1 MNLDES
7 PGIDAAR
14 RAAGGGS
21 DMINTV
27 VGSAIGG
34 LVAGAVA
41 LGAAAAMRPSPAPAY
56 GPDPGAN
63 GAYAMTVANTGAFN
77 NGASLQCQPFEEAV
91 LRRAVV
97 NGREVSDVACITR
110 NNQAFRPQTGYAPQP
125 MYAPQ
130 AFAQP
135 VYQQP
140 VYRDDIVTRPVVR
153 RTVSQPARAR
163 VVQRDEPKRSWG
175 KTAMIIGG
183 GTGAGAGIGGLIGG
197 KKGALIGAAVGGG
210 AATIYEST
218 KR

>member
-1 MNLDES
+1 M
-7 PGIDAAR
+7 
-14 RAAGGGS
+14 
-21 DMINTV
+21 MNTV

-56 GPDPGAN
+56 GPDPN
-63 GAYAMTVANTGAFN
+63 GAYAMTVANTAPFN

-91 LRRAVV
+91 LRRALV
-97 NGREVSDVACITR
+97 NGREVTDVTCITR
-110 NNQAFRPQTGYAPQP
+110 SGAYLPQNGYAPQA
-125 MYAPQ
+125 Y
-130 AFAQP
+130 AQP
-135 VYQQP
+135 VAYQQP
-140 VYRDDIVTRPVVR
+140 VYRDDIVTRPVTR
-153 RTVSQPARAR
+153 TRTVSQRER
-163 VVQRDEPKRSWG
+163 VVTARRENDRSWG